1 MVACK
6 NAFDMF
12 LLSLNSEMIFTII
25 QWEVPIS

>member
-6 NAFDMF
+6 SVFDIF
-12 LLSLNSEMIFTII
+12 LLSLNSEMAFTVI